1 MKKLLLTFLLG
12 LASLTVTAQQ
22 SLEWEELLDELYATG
37 EEHTVTRE
45 ENLETL
51 TDLAAHPVNLNTATR
66 EDLERIPFLTAGQI
80 EELQAYVYQYHGM
93 QSLGELAMIE
103 SLDAVR
109 RQQFDES
116 GHWTDSATPQAWAS
130 PEDTIRQQE
139 FMHTME
145 YCLEHL
151 PDNTARVF
159 MLREWMGLEVA
170 EICQQT
176 GISADNCY
184 TILYRA
190 RNGLRRCLQ
199 SNWLNG

>member
-1 MKKLLLTFLLG
+1 MR
-12 LASLTVTAQQ
+12 Q
-22 SLEWEELLDELYATG
+22 
-37 EEHTVTRE
+37 
-45 ENLETL
+45 
-51 TDLAAHPVNLNTATR
+51 
-66 EDLERIPFLTAGQI
+66 
-80 EELQAYVYQYHGM
+80 
-93 QSLGELAMIE
+93 
-103 SLDAVR
+103 
-109 RQQFDES
+109 QQFDES
-116 GHWTDSATPQAWAS
+116 GHWTTAPLKHGLP

-159 MLREWMGLEVA
+159 MLRELMGLEVA

-184 TILYRA
+184 TISSYRA

-199 SNWLNG
+199 SNC